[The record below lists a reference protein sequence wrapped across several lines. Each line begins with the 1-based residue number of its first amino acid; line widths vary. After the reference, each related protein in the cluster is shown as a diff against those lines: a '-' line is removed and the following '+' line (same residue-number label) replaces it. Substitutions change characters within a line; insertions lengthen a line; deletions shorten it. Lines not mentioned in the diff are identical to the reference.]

1 MSLNQNI
8 DTNQELVENNGN
20 DSVLPKYESF
30 EDLELNDNLLR
41 GIFSL
46 GFEKPSVIQQTAIKP
61 FIDGRDLIAQ
71 SQSGTGKTATF
82 AISVLESIKPEEKR
96 TQALVISHTRELSN
110 QIHSVFSKLSR
121 YMDVQIC
128 LLTGGTS
135 LSQNKTELSSNPHI
149 IVGTPGRVL
158 DMMSQNKIA
167 YRDINFL
174 VIDEADEM
182 LSRGF
187 VTQVQDIFRFLRTN
201 KLQVGLYSA
210 TMPKEFFD
218 ITEKFMDKPLKIL
231 VKTEQLTLEGIKQF
245 YLNVE
250 RNDFKF
256 DVLCDIY
263 NMISA
268 AQSIIYC
275 NSKKIVNDLSR
286 RLAENN
292 FTVATI
298 HGEMQQE
305 DRTRI
310 VDSFRR
316 GDSRILLSTDLLSRG
331 IDVQQVSIV
340 INYDIPYSIENY
352 IHRIGRSGRFGRKGV
367 AINFVTHVDIQ
378 KLHDIQKYYHTEIE
392 ELPENFVELL

>member
-1 MSLNQNI
+1 MSLQTSNTEI
-8 DTNQELVENNGN
+8 LENTGN
-20 DSVLPKYESF
+20 ETELPKYESF
-30 EDLELNDNLLR
+30 EDLELKDKLLR
-41 GIFSL
+41 GIFAF
-46 GFEKPSVIQQTAIKP
+46 GFEKPSIIQQTAIKP
-61 FIDGRDLIAQ
+61 FLDGRDLIAQ

-82 AISVLESIKPEEKR
+82 AISVLQSLKEEQR
-96 TQALVISHTRELSN
+96 TQALVISHTRELSH
-110 QIHSVFSKLSR
+110 QIHTVFSNLSR
-121 YMDVQIC
+121 YMDIKVC
-128 LLTGGTS
+128 LLSGGTS
-135 LSQNKTELSSNPHI
+135 IRNNIDELSLNPQV

-158 DMMSQNKIA
+158 DMMSKNYIA
-167 YRDINFL
+167 YKDINYL
-174 VIDEADEM
+174 VVDEADEM

-187 VTQVQDIFRFLRTN
+187 VTQVQDIFKFLRSN
-201 KLQVGLYSA
+201 QLQVGLYSA
-210 TMPKEFFD
+210 TMPKEFFE

-245 YLNVE
+245 YVNAE

-256 DVLCDIY
+256 ETLCDLY

-286 RLAENN
+286 RLADNN

-298 HGEMQQE
+298 HGEMPQE
-305 DRTRI
+305 ERTEI
-310 VDSFRR
+310 VEKFRR

-340 INYDIPYSIENY
+340 INYDIPYSIDNY

-367 AINFVTHVDIQ
+367 AINFVTHVDIG
-378 KLHDIQKYYHTEIE
+378 KLHDIQKYYHTLIE
-392 ELPENFVELL
+392 ELPENFSEFI

>member
-1 MSLNQNI
+1 MSLQSSNTEI
-8 DTNQELVENNGN
+8 LENTGN
-20 DSVLPKYESF
+20 ETELPKYESF
-30 EDLELNDNLLR
+30 EDLELKDNLLR
-41 GIFSL
+41 GIFAY
-46 GFEKPSVIQQTAIKP
+46 GFEKPSIIQQTAIKP
-61 FIDGRDLIAQ
+61 FLDGKDLIAQ

-82 AISVLESIKPEEKR
+82 AISVLQSLKKEQR
-96 TQALVISHTRELSN
+96 TQALVISHTRELSS
-110 QIHSVFSKLSR
+110 QIHTVFSNLSR
-121 YMDVQIC
+121 YMDIKVC
-128 LLTGGTS
+128 LLAGGS
-135 LSQNKTELSSNPHI
+135 SIRNNIDELSLNPQV

-158 DMMSQNKIA
+158 DMMSKNYIA
-167 YRDINFL
+167 YKDINYL
-174 VIDEADEM
+174 IVDEADEM

-187 VTQVQDIFRFLRTN
+187 VTQVQDIFKFLRSN
-201 KLQVGLYSA
+201 QLQVGLYSA
-210 TMPKEFFD
+210 TMPKEFFE

-245 YLNVE
+245 YVNAE

-256 DVLCDIY
+256 ETLCDLY

-286 RLAENN
+286 RLADNN

-298 HGEMQQE
+298 HGEMPQE
-305 DRTRI
+305 ERTEI
-310 VDSFRR
+310 VEKFRR

-367 AINFVTHVDIQ
+367 AINFVTHVDIG
-378 KLHDIQKYYHTEIE
+378 KLHDIQKFYHTMIE
-392 ELPENFVELL
+392 ELPENFSEFI

>member
-1 MSLNQNI
+1 MSLQSSNTEI
-8 DTNQELVENNGN
+8 LENTGN
-20 DSVLPKYESF
+20 ETELPKYESF
-30 EDLELNDNLLR
+30 EDLELKDNLLR
-41 GIFSL
+41 GIFAY
-46 GFEKPSVIQQTAIKP
+46 GFEKPSIIQQTAIKP
-61 FIDGRDLIAQ
+61 FLDGKDLIAQ

-82 AISVLESIKPEEKR
+82 AISVLQSLKKEQR
-96 TQALVISHTRELSN
+96 TQALVISHTRELSS
-110 QIHSVFSKLSR
+110 QIHTVFSNLSR
-121 YMDVQIC
+121 YMDIKVC
-128 LLTGGTS
+128 LLAGGS
-135 LSQNKTELSSNPHI
+135 SIRNNIDELSLNPQV

-158 DMMSQNKIA
+158 DMMSKNYIA
-167 YRDINFL
+167 YKDINYL
-174 VIDEADEM
+174 IVDEADEM

-187 VTQVQDIFRFLRTN
+187 VTQVQDIFKFLRSN
-201 KLQVGLYSA
+201 QLQVGLYSA
-210 TMPKEFFD
+210 TMPKEFFE

-245 YLNVE
+245 YVNAE

-256 DVLCDIY
+256 ETLCDLY

-286 RLAENN
+286 RLADNN
-292 FTVATI
+292 FAVATI
-298 HGEMQQE
+298 HGEMPQE
-305 DRTRI
+305 ERTEI
-310 VDSFRR
+310 VEKFRR

-367 AINFVTHVDIQ
+367 AINFVTHVDIG
-378 KLHDIQKYYHTEIE
+378 KLHDIQKFYHTMIE
-392 ELPENFVELL
+392 ELPENFSEFI

>member
-1 MSLNQNI
+1 MSNQS
-8 DTNQELVENNGN
+8 TNLELLENTGDEN
-20 DSVLPKYESF
+20 VLPKYDSF
-30 EDLELNDNLLR
+30 EELELKEELLR
-41 GIFSL
+41 GIFAY

-61 FIDGRDLIAQ
+61 FIEGKDLIAQ

-82 AISVLESIKPEEKR
+82 AISVLESIKNEQR

-110 QIHSVFSKLSR
+110 QIHTVFSNLSK
-121 YMDVQIC
+121 YMDVKIC
-128 LLTGGTS
+128 LLAGGSSIRT
-135 LSQNKTELSSNPHI
+135 NIDELSLNPHI

-158 DMMSQNKIA
+158 DMMSKNYIA
-167 YRDINFL
+167 YKDINYL

-187 VTQVQDIFRFLRTN
+187 VTQVQDIFKFLRSN

-210 TMPKEFFD
+210 TMPKEFFT
-218 ITEKFMDKPLKIL
+218 ITEKFMDNPLKIL
-231 VKTEQLTLEGIKQF
+231 VKTEEITLEGIKQF
-245 YLNVE
+245 YVNVE

-256 DVLCDIY
+256 DSLCDLY
-263 NMISA
+263 NMLSA

-286 RLAENN
+286 RLADNN

-298 HGEMQQE
+298 HGEMPQE

-310 VDSFRR
+310 VESFRK
-316 GDSRILLSTDLLSRG
+316 GDSRILLSTDLLARG
-331 IDVQQVSIV
+331 IDVQQVSVV
-340 INYDIPYSIENY
+340 INYDIPYNIENY

-367 AINFVTHVDIQ
+367 AINFVTHPDIG
-378 KLHDIQKYYHTEIE
+378 KLHDIQKYYHTHIE
-392 ELPENFVELL
+392 ELPENFIDFV

>member
-1 MSLNQNI
+1 MSLQTSNTEI
-8 DTNQELVENNGN
+8 LENTGN
-20 DSVLPKYESF
+20 ETELPKYESF
-30 EDLELNDNLLR
+30 EDLELKDNLLR
-41 GIFSL
+41 GIFAF
-46 GFEKPSVIQQTAIKP
+46 GFEKPSIIQQTAIKP
-61 FIDGRDLIAQ
+61 FLDGRDLIAQ

-82 AISVLESIKPEEKR
+82 AISVLQSLKKEQR
-96 TQALVISHTRELSN
+96 TQALVISHTRELSH
-110 QIHSVFSKLSR
+110 QIHTVFSNLSR
-121 YMDVQIC
+121 YMDIKVC
-128 LLTGGTS
+128 LLSGGTS
-135 LSQNKTELSSNPHI
+135 IRNNIDELSLNPHVI
-149 IVGTPGRVL
+149 IGTPGRVL
-158 DMMSQNKIA
+158 DMMSKNYIA
-167 YRDINFL
+167 YKDINYL
-174 VIDEADEM
+174 VVDEADEM

-187 VTQVQDIFRFLRTN
+187 VTQVQDIFRFLRSN
-201 KLQVGLYSA
+201 QLQVGLYSA
-210 TMPKEFFD
+210 TMPKEFFE

-245 YLNVE
+245 YVNAE

-256 DVLCDIY
+256 ETLCDLY

-286 RLAENN
+286 RLADNN

-298 HGEMQQE
+298 HGEMPQDE
-305 DRTRI
+305 RTEI
-310 VDSFRR
+310 VEKFRR

-367 AINFVTHVDIQ
+367 AINFVTHVDIG
-378 KLHDIQKYYHTEIE
+378 KLHDIQKYYHTMIE
-392 ELPENFVELL
+392 ELPENFSEFI

>member
-1 MSLNQNI
+1 MSLQTSNTEI
-8 DTNQELVENNGN
+8 LENTGN
-20 DSVLPKYESF
+20 ETELPKYESF
-30 EDLELNDNLLR
+30 EDLELKDNLLR
-41 GIFSL
+41 GIFAF
-46 GFEKPSVIQQTAIKP
+46 GFEKPSIIQQTAIKP
-61 FIDGRDLIAQ
+61 FLDGRDLIAQ

-82 AISVLESIKPEEKR
+82 AISVLQSLKEEQR
-96 TQALVISHTRELSN
+96 TQALVISHTRELSH
-110 QIHSVFSKLSR
+110 QIHTVFSNLSR
-121 YMDVQIC
+121 YMDVKVC
-128 LLTGGTS
+128 LLSGGTS
-135 LSQNKTELSSNPHI
+135 IRNNIDELSLNPHVI
-149 IVGTPGRVL
+149 IGTPGRVL
-158 DMMSQNKIA
+158 DMMSKNYIA
-167 YRDINFL
+167 YKDINYL
-174 VIDEADEM
+174 VVDEADEM

-187 VTQVQDIFRFLRTN
+187 VTQVQDIFRFLRSN
-201 KLQVGLYSA
+201 QLQVGLYSA
-210 TMPKEFFD
+210 TMPKEFFE

-245 YLNVE
+245 YVNAE

-256 DVLCDIY
+256 ETLCDLY

-286 RLAENN
+286 RLADNN

-298 HGEMQQE
+298 HGEMPQE
-305 DRTRI
+305 ERTEI
-310 VDSFRR
+310 VEKFRR

-367 AINFVTHVDIQ
+367 AINFVTHVDIG
-378 KLHDIQKYYHTEIE
+378 KLHDIQKYYHTLIE
-392 ELPENFVELL
+392 ELPENFSEFI

>member
-1 MSLNQNI
+1 MSLQSSNTEI
-8 DTNQELVENNGN
+8 LENTGN
-20 DSVLPKYESF
+20 ETELPKYDSF
-30 EDLELNDNLLR
+30 EELELKDELLR
-41 GIFSL
+41 GIFAF
-46 GFEKPSVIQQTAIKP
+46 GFEKPSIIQQTAIKP
-61 FIDGRDLIAQ
+61 FLDGRDLIAQ

-82 AISVLESIKPEEKR
+82 AISVLQSLKEEQR

-110 QIHSVFSKLSR
+110 QIHTVFSNLSR
-121 YMDVQIC
+121 YMDIKVC
-128 LLTGGTS
+128 LLSGGSSIRT
-135 LSQNKTELSSNPHI
+135 NIDELSLNPQV

-158 DMMSQNKIA
+158 DMMSKNYIA
-167 YRDINFL
+167 YKDINYL
-174 VIDEADEM
+174 VVDEADEM

-187 VTQVQDIFRFLRTN
+187 VTQVQDIFKFLRSN
-201 KLQVGLYSA
+201 QLQVGLYSA
-210 TMPKEFFD
+210 TMPKEFFQ

-245 YLNVE
+245 YVNAE

-256 DVLCDIY
+256 ETLCDLY

-286 RLAENN
+286 RLADNN

-298 HGEMQQE
+298 HGEMPQE
-305 DRTRI
+305 ERTEI
-310 VDSFRR
+310 VEKFRR

-367 AINFVTHVDIQ
+367 AINFVTHVDIG
-378 KLHDIQKYYHTEIE
+378 KLHDIQKFYHTQIE
-392 ELPENFVELL
+392 ELPENFSEFI

>member
-1 MSLNQNI
+1 MSLQTSNI
-8 DTNQELVENNGN
+8 EILENTGN
-20 DSVLPKYESF
+20 ETELPKYESF
-30 EDLELNDNLLR
+30 EDLELKDTLLR
-41 GIFSL
+41 GIFAY
-46 GFEKPSVIQQTAIKP
+46 GFEKPSIIQQTAIKP
-61 FIDGRDLIAQ
+61 FLDGKDLIAQ

-82 AISVLESIKPEEKR
+82 AISVLQSVKKEQR
-96 TQALVISHTRELSN
+96 TQALVISHTRELSS
-110 QIHSVFSKLSR
+110 QIHTVFSNLSR
-121 YMDVQIC
+121 YMDIKVC
-128 LLTGGTS
+128 LLAGGS
-135 LSQNKTELSSNPHI
+135 SIRNNIDELSLNPQV

-158 DMMSQNKIA
+158 DMMSKNYIA
-167 YRDINFL
+167 YKDINYL
-174 VIDEADEM
+174 VVDEADEM

-187 VTQVQDIFRFLRTN
+187 VTQVQDIFKFLRSN

-210 TMPKEFFD
+210 TMPKEFFE
-218 ITEKFMDKPLKIL
+218 ITDKFMDKPLKIL

-245 YLNVE
+245 YVNAE

-256 DVLCDIY
+256 ETLCDLY

-286 RLAENN
+286 RLADNN

-298 HGEMQQE
+298 HGEMPQE
-305 DRTRI
+305 ERTEI
-310 VDSFRR
+310 VEKFRR

-367 AINFVTHVDIQ
+367 AINFVTHVDIG
-378 KLHDIQKYYHTEIE
+378 KLHDIQKYYHTMIE
-392 ELPENFVELL
+392 ELPENFSEFI

>member
-1 MSLNQNI
+1 MSLQPSNI
-8 DTNQELVENNGN
+8 EILENTGN
-20 DSVLPKYESF
+20 ETELPKFDSF
-30 EDLELNDNLLR
+30 EDLELKDTLLR
-41 GIFSL
+41 GIFAY
-46 GFEKPSVIQQTAIKP
+46 GFEKPSIIQQTAIKP
-61 FIDGRDLIAQ
+61 FLDGRDLIAQ

-82 AISVLESIKPEEKR
+82 AISVLQSLKEEQR

-110 QIHSVFSKLSR
+110 QIHTVFSNLSR
-121 YMDVQIC
+121 YMDVKVC
-128 LLTGGTS
+128 LLSGGSSIRT
-135 LSQNKTELSSNPHI
+135 NIDELSLNPQV

-158 DMMSQNKIA
+158 DMMSKNYIA
-167 YRDINFL
+167 YKDINYL
-174 VIDEADEM
+174 VVDEADEM

-187 VTQVQDIFRFLRTN
+187 VTQVQDIFKFLRSN
-201 KLQVGLYSA
+201 QLQVGLYSA
-210 TMPKEFFD
+210 TMPKEFFQ
-218 ITEKFMDKPLKIL
+218 ITDKFMDKPLKIL

-245 YLNVE
+245 YVNAE

-256 DVLCDIY
+256 ETLCDLY

-286 RLAENN
+286 RLADNN

-298 HGEMQQE
+298 HGEMPQE
-305 DRTRI
+305 ERTEI
-310 VDSFRR
+310 VEKFRR

-367 AINFVTHVDIQ
+367 AINFVTHVDIG
-378 KLHDIQKYYHTEIE
+378 KLHDIQKFYHTQIE
-392 ELPENFVELL
+392 ELPENFSEFI

>member
-1 MSLNQNI
+1 MSLQSSNTEI
-8 DTNQELVENNGN
+8 LENTGN
-20 DSVLPKYESF
+20 ETELPKYESF
-30 EDLELNDNLLR
+30 EDLELKDNLLR
-41 GIFSL
+41 GIFAY
-46 GFEKPSVIQQTAIKP
+46 GFEKPSIIQQTAIKP
-61 FIDGRDLIAQ
+61 FLDGKDLIAQ

-82 AISVLESIKPEEKR
+82 AISVLQSLKKEQR

-110 QIHSVFSKLSR
+110 QIHTVFSNLSR
-121 YMDVQIC
+121 YMDIKVC
-128 LLTGGTS
+128 LLSGGTS
-135 LSQNKTELSSNPHI
+135 IRNNIDELSLNPQV

-158 DMMSQNKIA
+158 DMMSKNYIA
-167 YRDINFL
+167 YKDINYL
-174 VIDEADEM
+174 IVDEADEM

-187 VTQVQDIFRFLRTN
+187 VTQVQDIFKFLRSN
-201 KLQVGLYSA
+201 QLQVGLYSA
-210 TMPKEFFD
+210 TMPKEFFE

-245 YLNVE
+245 YVNAE

-256 DVLCDIY
+256 ETLCDLY

-286 RLAENN
+286 RLADNN

-298 HGEMQQE
+298 HGEMPQE
-305 DRTRI
+305 ERTEI
-310 VDSFRR
+310 VEKFRR

-367 AINFVTHVDIQ
+367 AINFVTHVDIG
-378 KLHDIQKYYHTEIE
+378 KLHDIQKYYHTMIE
-392 ELPENFVELL
+392 ELPENFSEFI

>member
-1 MSLNQNI
+1 MSLQSSNTEI
-8 DTNQELVENNGN
+8 LENTGN
-20 DSVLPKYESF
+20 ETELPKYESF
-30 EDLELNDNLLR
+30 EDLELKDNLLR
-41 GIFSL
+41 GIFAY
-46 GFEKPSVIQQTAIKP
+46 GFEKPSIIQQTAIKP
-61 FIDGRDLIAQ
+61 FLDGKDLIAQ

-82 AISVLESIKPEEKR
+82 AISVLQSLKKEQR
-96 TQALVISHTRELSN
+96 TQALVISHTRELSS
-110 QIHSVFSKLSR
+110 QIHTVFSNLSR
-121 YMDVQIC
+121 YMDIKVC
-128 LLTGGTS
+128 LLAGGS
-135 LSQNKTELSSNPHI
+135 SIRNNIDELSLNPQV

-158 DMMSQNKIA
+158 DIMSKNYIA
-167 YRDINFL
+167 YKDINYL
-174 VIDEADEM
+174 IVDEADEM

-187 VTQVQDIFRFLRTN
+187 VTQVQDIFKFLRSN
-201 KLQVGLYSA
+201 QLQVGLYSA
-210 TMPKEFFD
+210 TMPKEFFE

-245 YLNVE
+245 YVNAE

-256 DVLCDIY
+256 ETLCDLY

-286 RLAENN
+286 RLADNN

-298 HGEMQQE
+298 HGEMPQE
-305 DRTRI
+305 ERTEI
-310 VDSFRR
+310 VEKFRR

-367 AINFVTHVDIQ
+367 AINFVTHVDIG
-378 KLHDIQKYYHTEIE
+378 KLHDIQKFYHTMIE
-392 ELPENFVELL
+392 ELPENFSEFI

>member
-135 LSQNKTELSSNPHI
+135 LSKNKTELSSNPHI

>member
-1 MSLNQNI
+1 MSLQSSNTEI
-8 DTNQELVENNGN
+8 LENTGN
-20 DSVLPKYESF
+20 ETELPKYESF
-30 EDLELNDNLLR
+30 EDLELKDNLLR
-41 GIFSL
+41 GIFAY
-46 GFEKPSVIQQTAIKP
+46 GFEKPSIIQQTAIKP
-61 FIDGRDLIAQ
+61 FLDGKDLIAQ

-82 AISVLESIKPEEKR
+82 AISVLQSLKKEQR

-110 QIHSVFSKLSR
+110 QIHTVFSNLSR
-121 YMDVQIC
+121 YMDIKVC
-128 LLTGGTS
+128 LLSGGTS
-135 LSQNKTELSSNPHI
+135 IRNNIDELSLNPQV

-158 DMMSQNKIA
+158 DMMSKNYIA
-167 YRDINFL
+167 YKDINYL
-174 VIDEADEM
+174 IVDEADEM

-187 VTQVQDIFRFLRTN
+187 VTQVQDIFRFLRSN
-201 KLQVGLYSA
+201 QLQVGLYSA
-210 TMPKEFFD
+210 TMPKEFFE

-245 YLNVE
+245 YVNAE

-256 DVLCDIY
+256 ETLCDLY

-286 RLAENN
+286 RLADNN

-298 HGEMQQE
+298 HGEMPQE
-305 DRTRI
+305 ERTEI
-310 VDSFRR
+310 VEKFRR

-367 AINFVTHVDIQ
+367 AINFVTHVDIG
-378 KLHDIQKYYHTEIE
+378 KLHDIQKYYHTMIE
-392 ELPENFVELL
+392 ELPENFSEFI

>member
-1 MSLNQNI
+1 MSLQTSNTEI
-8 DTNQELVENNGN
+8 LENTGN
-20 DSVLPKYESF
+20 ETELPKYESF
-30 EDLELNDNLLR
+30 EDLELKDKLLR
-41 GIFSL
+41 GIFAF
-46 GFEKPSVIQQTAIKP
+46 GFEKPSIIQQTAIKP
-61 FIDGRDLIAQ
+61 FLDGRDLIAQ

-82 AISVLESIKPEEKR
+82 AISVLQSLKEEQR

-110 QIHSVFSKLSR
+110 QIHTVFSNLSR
-121 YMDVQIC
+121 YMDIKVC
-128 LLTGGTS
+128 LLAGGS
-135 LSQNKTELSSNPHI
+135 SIRNNIDELSLNPQV

-158 DMMSQNKIA
+158 DMMSKNYIA
-167 YRDINFL
+167 YKDINYL
-174 VIDEADEM
+174 VVDEADEM

-187 VTQVQDIFRFLRTN
+187 VTQVQDIFKFLRSN
-201 KLQVGLYSA
+201 QLQVGLYSA
-210 TMPKEFFD
+210 TMPKEFFE
-218 ITEKFMDKPLKIL
+218 ITDKFMDKPLKIL

-245 YLNVE
+245 YVNAE

-256 DVLCDIY
+256 ETLCDLY

-286 RLAENN
+286 RLADNN

-298 HGEMQQE
+298 HGEMPQE
-305 DRTRI
+305 ERTEI
-310 VDSFRR
+310 VEKFRR

-367 AINFVTHVDIQ
+367 AINFVTHVDIG
-378 KLHDIQKYYHTEIE
+378 KLHDIQKYYHTMIE
-392 ELPENFVELL
+392 ELPENFSEFL

>member
-1 MSLNQNI
+1 MSLQSSNTEI
-8 DTNQELVENNGN
+8 LENTGN
-20 DSVLPKYESF
+20 ETELPKYESF
-30 EDLELNDNLLR
+30 EDLELKDDLLR
-41 GIFSL
+41 GIFAY
-46 GFEKPSVIQQTAIKP
+46 GFEKPSIIQQTAIKP
-61 FIDGRDLIAQ
+61 FLDGKDLIAQ

-82 AISVLESIKPEEKR
+82 AISVLQSLKKEQR

-110 QIHSVFSKLSR
+110 QIHTVFSNLSR
-121 YMDVQIC
+121 YMDIKVC
-128 LLTGGTS
+128 LLSGGTS
-135 LSQNKTELSSNPHI
+135 IRNNIDELSLNPQV

-158 DMMSQNKIA
+158 DMMSKNYIA
-167 YRDINFL
+167 YKDINYL
-174 VIDEADEM
+174 IVDEADEM

-187 VTQVQDIFRFLRTN
+187 VTQVQDIFRFLRSN
-201 KLQVGLYSA
+201 QLQVGLYSA
-210 TMPKEFFD
+210 TMPKEFFE

-245 YLNVE
+245 YVNAE

-256 DVLCDIY
+256 ETLCDLY

-286 RLAENN
+286 RLADNN

-298 HGEMQQE
+298 HGEMPQE
-305 DRTRI
+305 ERTEI
-310 VDSFRR
+310 VEKFRR

-367 AINFVTHVDIQ
+367 AINFVTHVDIG
-378 KLHDIQKYYHTEIE
+378 KLHDIQKYYHTMIE
-392 ELPENFVELL
+392 ELPENFSEFI

>member
-82 AISVLESIKPEEKR
+82 AISILESIKPEEKR

-135 LSQNKTELSSNPHI
+135 LTQNKTELSSNPHI

>member
-1 MSLNQNI
+1 MSLQTSNI
-8 DTNQELVENNGN
+8 EILENTGN
-20 DSVLPKYESF
+20 ETELPKYESF
-30 EDLELNDNLLR
+30 EDLELKDTLLR
-41 GIFSL
+41 GIFAY
-46 GFEKPSVIQQTAIKP
+46 GFEKPSIIQQTAIKP
-61 FIDGRDLIAQ
+61 FLDGKDLIAQ

-82 AISVLESIKPEEKR
+82 AISVLQSLKKEQR
-96 TQALVISHTRELSN
+96 TQALVISHTRELSS
-110 QIHSVFSKLSR
+110 QIHTVFSNLSR
-121 YMDVQIC
+121 YMDIKVC
-128 LLTGGTS
+128 LLAGGS
-135 LSQNKTELSSNPHI
+135 SIRNNIDELSLNPQV

-158 DMMSQNKIA
+158 DMMSKNYIA
-167 YRDINFL
+167 YKDINYL
-174 VIDEADEM
+174 VVDEADEM

-187 VTQVQDIFRFLRTN
+187 VTQVQDIFKFLRSN
-201 KLQVGLYSA
+201 QLQVGLYSA
-210 TMPKEFFD
+210 TMPKEFFE
-218 ITEKFMDKPLKIL
+218 ITDKFMDKPLKIL

-245 YLNVE
+245 YVNAE

-256 DVLCDIY
+256 ETLCDLY

-286 RLAENN
+286 RLADNN

-298 HGEMQQE
+298 HGEMPQE
-305 DRTRI
+305 ERTEI
-310 VDSFRR
+310 VEKFRR

-367 AINFVTHVDIQ
+367 AINFVTHVDIG
-378 KLHDIQKYYHTEIE
+378 KLHDIQKYYHTMIE
-392 ELPENFVELL
+392 ELPENFSEFI